1 MSAKLRERQPEPEIE
16 CPDFDADEDDDPL
29 FDSTREYVEQVD
41 RYKEHQGKPIARRN
55 ARTVRPSAP
64 APAPQPARSGKFT
77 RG

>member
-29 FDSTREYVEQVD
+29 FNSTREYVEQVD
-41 RYKEHQGKPIARRN
+41 RYKEHQGRPIARR
-55 ARTVRPSAP
+55 ARAVRTVRPP
-64 APAPQPARSGKFT
+64 APAAPARSGKFT